1 MRKGIF
7 TNKLTIN
14 IPKKAFLSGLFVGI
28 IYAIVFY
35 FFLVGCREAWRY
47 LSGLSHGESFI
58 FLSDREI
65 VFYNFFFAF
74 ISCLTGF
81 GIATDFWWRTVKVP
95 NYIRLSIIVD
105 QKGLQWFFNHLFFKL
120 AIFFGIFCS
129 GISLFESF
137 QFYPAYRYLFYLLMF
152 VLFFHQWMKAR
163 LFFGKKILRYM
174 MIIGVIELST
184 SLALAFIPLEFSQ
197 RMNSVL
203 LKRSP
208 KYYCDY
214 ELPTSSI
221 AYGILRKHI
230 SFPLYLGV
238 SKQQIDSIILVSYWR
253 DKMRP
258 ISMNEIAS
266 WISEKRE
273 TIYELEYDQMATE
286 LYVDKHMKMKEV
298 KKVLMALRKSDARIV
313 YLMANKYG
321 VGLRWTLRPL
331 CEEIHQR
338 DTSYQI
344 PNMPCSEFK
353 ALRNEKKVPLEL
365 SNNKTLYKNRLI
377 DLEIVDSIKF
387 NIEKFSGG
395 ISFEMY
401 VDDESDYETF
411 VRIYESIRVAYLQIW
426 QEVAKA
432 QFGLTLSQKDFDSN
446 NFDSDFLDK
455 IRKIKQEYPVNF
467 IVWSDEEI
475 EYFNLR

>member
-1 MRKGIF
+1 
-7 TNKLTIN
+7 
-14 IPKKAFLSGLFVGI
+14 
-28 IYAIVFY
+28 
-35 FFLVGCREAWRY
+35 
-47 LSGLSHGESFI
+47 
-58 FLSDREI
+58 
-65 VFYNFFFAF
+65 
-74 ISCLTGF
+74 
-81 GIATDFWWRTVKVP
+81 
-95 NYIRLSIIVD
+95 
-105 QKGLQWFFNHLFFKL
+105 
-120 AIFFGIFCS
+120 
-129 GISLFESF
+129 
-137 QFYPAYRYLFYLLMF
+137 
-152 VLFFHQWMKAR
+152 
-163 LFFGKKILRYM
+163 
-174 MIIGVIELST
+174 
-184 SLALAFIPLEFSQ
+184 
-197 RMNSVL
+197 
-203 LKRSP
+203 
-208 KYYCDY
+208 
-214 ELPTSSI
+214 
-221 AYGILRKHI
+221 
-230 SFPLYLGV
+230 
-238 SKQQIDSIILVSYWR
+238 
-253 DKMRP
+253 
-258 ISMNEIAS
+258 
-266 WISEKRE
+266 
-273 TIYELEYDQMATE
+273 
-286 LYVDKHMKMKEV
+286 MKMKEV

-353 ALRNEKKVPLEL
+353 ALRNEKTVPLEL